1 MTELYLKNL
10 LIISK
15 LVKLQT
21 FIIITITILII
32 IILSHNHKKIKKFV
46 GLLYAVYFLGI
57 FLFFFPINKYGT
69 DIITFHFIKRK
80 LTPKSFN
87 QFKIDMISKKKLE
100 EKILSSYFLS
110 KDIKYQIKKLDKEI
124 SSVEKEFKKTK
135 GVEKNF
141 IPWVDTTNRI

>member
-80 LTPKSFN
+80 LTPKSFT
-87 QFKIDMISKKKLE
+87 QFKRDMLSKKIE
-100 EKILSSYFLS
+100 EKIISSYYLS

-124 SSVEKEFKKTK
+124 NFAEKEFEKIK
-135 GVEKNF
+135 GVEKKF
-141 IPWVDTTNRI
+141 IPWIDTSNRL

>member
-1 MTELYLKNL
+1 MTELHLKIL
-10 LIISK
+10 LFISK
-15 LVKLQT
+15 LVKIQT
-21 FIIITITILII
+21 FIAITIVVLII
-32 IILSHNHKKIKKFV
+32 ICLCKKRIKKFV
-46 GLLYAVYFLGI
+46 GLLYIVYFFWI
-57 FLFFFPINKYGT
+57 FMFFFPINKYGT

-87 QFKIDMISKKKLE
+87 QFKIDMISQKKLE

-124 SSVEKEFKKTK
+124 SSVEREFEKTK
-135 GVEKNF
+135 GVEKKF